1 MQIKDE
7 FIIEG
12 FQNFEECIKI
22 NPVSVRI
29 IDPVFRINYYFIQ
42 RNININ
48 LLLTVYYLVFQLK
61 KTQRLFLLQ
70 RMV

>member
-42 RNININ
+42 RNINID

>member
-1 MQIKDE
+1 MQIKEE

-42 RNININ
+42 RNINID